1 MTSFLKA
8 LHQTVIASFLLYFI
22 GQIVTGQPRFKKEGN
37 RADGRSVDDFAAPDH
52 ILLAMFICII

>member
-8 LHQTVIASFLLYFI
+8 LHQTLIASFLLYLI
-22 GQIVTGQPRFKKEGN
+22 GQIVTGQPRLKKEGN
-37 RADGRSVDDFAAPDH
+37 RADGRIVNDFTAPDF